1 MSCSSP
7 NCDKPAISLGLCI
20 EHFQRPGR
28 KRRMTAK
35 RKAIIMALAEK
46 YVAANDPPPGIWPGL
61 HYGMGRAYR
70 KGGIYE
76 YLERWLLAHGR
87 LPEGVHDVLWNKG
100 QDYMQ
105 VDFTRLR
112 NDPAYP
118 METWT
123 SRIRQA
129 VEARRASGEPK

>member
-1 MSCSSP
+1 MSCSAP
-7 NCDKPAISLGLCI
+7 NCDKPTISLGLCI

-28 KRRMTAK
+28 KRRLSAK
-35 RKAIIMALAEK
+35 DKATIEALTEK

-76 YLERWLLAHGR
+76 ERWLLAHGS

-100 QDYMQ
+100 EDCMQ

-118 METWT
+118 VGNWA

-129 VEARRASGEPK
+129 VEARRAPGKPE

>member
-1 MSCSSP
+1 
-7 NCDKPAISLGLCI
+7 
-20 EHFQRPGR
+20 
-28 KRRMTAK
+28 MTAR

-46 YVAANDPPPGIWPGL
+46 YVAANDPPSGVWPGL
-61 HYGMGRAYR
+61 HYSMGRAYR

-100 QDYMQ
+100 
-105 VDFTRLR
+105 VDCMEIDFSRLR

-118 METWT
+118 IGRWHPDYEKVLKAEQAERK
-123 SRIRQA
+123 SR
-129 VEARRASGEPK
+129 KT